1 MLGQRKLISLE
12 ECINWC
18 NEEEL
23 CLAVAVSP
31 SYWAYRECFR
41 VTITDISF
49 RAGWSAAYKS
59 CFGTPPPGYYSE
71 SRGVSFCLRITDYTM
86 SLYFNEYH
94 CFCVKLSLMS
104 VYIIIIQSVQDSTQ
118 VGLKWQQ
125 VNSSRY
131 HPTQCYQ
138 CPVIQGTLTLVQHL

>member
-1 MLGQRKLISLE
+1 MVGQRKLISLE

-59 CFGTPPPGYYSE
+59 CFGTPLQGYLSRL
-71 SRGVSFCLRITDYTM
+71 RGVES
-86 SLYFNEYH
+86 
-94 CFCVKLSLMS
+94 CFLKIIGS
-104 VYIIIIQSVQDSTQ
+104 VTCSEGTEF
-118 VGLKWQQ
+118 
-125 VNSSRY
+125 
-131 HPTQCYQ
+131 
-138 CPVIQGTLTLVQHL
+138 TLTGLQPLCLQGQRFSA